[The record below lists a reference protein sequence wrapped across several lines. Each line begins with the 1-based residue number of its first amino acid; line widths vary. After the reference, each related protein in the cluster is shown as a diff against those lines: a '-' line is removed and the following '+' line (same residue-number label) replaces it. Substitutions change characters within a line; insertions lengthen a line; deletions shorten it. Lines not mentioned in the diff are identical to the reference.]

1 MSQLAQR
8 DKLMGLMSSRL
19 VERLATR
26 PILALSIFAIV
37 GVALIGGQMYRV
49 VSMVGHDTALEA
61 AMSYSAAI
69 SDIREYYSS
78 TVVPRAKA
86 GGAKASHDYRGIEGT
101 IPLPAT
107 LTIEL
112 GEQTSSRVD
121 GGTFRLFSR
130 YPFPWREDGGPRD
143 NFERDMLKMLSD
155 GTTETY
161 SQVEENYGQKFLR
174 YATPVRMKQSCVNC
188 HNTYPQTPR
197 TDWRVGD
204 VRGVQSVRMPMPGIS
219 LPASFSQAGMFVFM
233 FAGFL
238 GGLFLFALLLRHLQR
253 ALETERRLVQSAVKR
268 NHELSEAKTAAEA
281 ANRSKSEF
289 LANTSHEL
297 RTPLN
302 AIIGFSDLMLS
313 QITEMVENEKKF
325 AYLDEKH
332 VYLDEI
338 SGAGKHLLQII
349 NDILDLSK
357 IEAGK
362 IELHEELVDVAQA
375 VKSCVLLVN
384 ERVGSK
390 NLNLEVISEDNNTPL
405 FADERLLKQILINL
419 ISNAIKFSDEGGS
432 IKLRYWC
439 DAEKGYVFQI
449 SDAGIGIAPSDI
461 EAVMMPFNQ
470 AEGDLSRSYEGTGL
484 GLPLS
489 KSLAEVHGGSLE
501 LQSEVGIGTT
511 VTVRF
516 PTNRTGDAAMARC
529 EDMMSVAV

>member
-1 MSQLAQR
+1 MAQLAQR
-8 DKLMGLMSSRL
+8 DNLVGLMSSRL

-26 PILALSIFAIV
+26 PVLALSIFAVV

-78 TVVPRAKA
+78 TVVPRAKV
-86 GGAKASHDYRGIEGT
+86 GGAKASHDYRGMEEGT

-112 GEQTSSRVD
+112 GEKTSGRID

-143 NFERDMLKMLSD
+143 DFERDMLKVLSD
-155 GTTETY
+155 GAAETY
-161 SQVEENYGQKFLR
+161 SQVEEKDGQKFLR

-188 HNTYPQTPR
+188 HNTYSQTPR

-219 LPASFSQAGMFVFM
+219 LPASFSQSGMFIFM

-238 GGLFLFALLLRHLQR
+238 GGLVLLALLLRHLQR

-302 AIIGFSDLMLS
+302 AIIGFSELMQS
-313 QITEMVENEKKF
+313 QITEMTENDKK
-325 AYLDEKH
+325 Y

-338 SGAGKHLLQII
+338 SDAGKHLLQII

-362 IELHEELVDVAQA
+362 IELYEELVDVAKI
-375 VKSCVLLVN
+375 VKSCILLVN

-390 NLNLEVISEDNNTPL
+390 NLSLEVVSENGNTPL
-405 FADERLLKQILINL
+405 FADGRVLKQILINL

-439 DAEKGYVFQI
+439 DAENGYVFQV
-449 SDAGIGIAPSDI
+449 SDAGIGIAPSEI
-461 EAVMMPFNQ
+461 EAVMMPFHQ
-470 AEGDLSRSYEGTGL
+470 AEGDLSRNYEGTGL

-501 LQSEVGIGTT
+501 LQSEVGVGTT

-516 PTNRTGDAAMARC
+516 PPERIGEAVPARREDTMA
-529 EDMMSVAV
+529 VAL

>member
-1 MSQLAQR
+1 MQR
-8 DKLMGLMSSRL
+8 DNPVGSAASRL
-19 VERLATR
+19 VERLAMR
-26 PILALSIFAIV
+26 PVLALFIYAIV
-37 GVALIGGQMYRV
+37 GIALIGGQMYRV

-61 AMSYSAAI
+61 SMSYSAAI
-69 SDIREYYSS
+69 SDIREYYSH

-86 GGAKASHDYRGIEGT
+86 GGAKASHDYRGVEGT

-112 GEQTSSRVD
+112 GEKTSGRVD
-121 GGTFRLFSR
+121 GGTFRLFSLH
-130 YPFPWREDGGPRD
+130 PFPWREDGGPRD
-143 NFERDMLKMLSD
+143 EFERDMLRVLSN
-155 GTTETY
+155 GTTDTY
-161 SQVEENYGQKFLR
+161 SQVEEKNGLQFLR

-188 HNTYPQTPR
+188 HNTYPETPR
-197 TDWRVGD
+197 TDWHVGD

-219 LPASFSQAGMFVFM
+219 LPASFSQAGMFIFM

-238 GGLFLFALLLRHLQR
+238 GGLVLLALLLRHLQR
-253 ALETERRLVQSAVKR
+253 ALETERRLVQSAVER

-313 QITEMVENEKKF
+313 QITEMIENEKKY

-362 IELHEELVDVAQA
+362 IELHEELIDVAQ
-375 VKSCVLLVN
+375 VIKSCILLVN
-384 ERVGSK
+384 ERADAK
-390 NLNLEVISEDNNTPL
+390 NLSLEVVSENSDTPL
-405 FADERLLKQILINL
+405 FADGRALKQILINL
-419 ISNAIKFSDEGGS
+419 ISNAIKFSEEGGS
-432 IKLRYWC
+432 IKLRSWC
-439 DAEKGYVFQI
+439 NAENGYVFQVA
-449 SDAGIGIAPSDI
+449 DAGIGIAPSD
-461 EAVMMPFNQ
+461 VDSVLLPFHQ
-470 AEGDLSRSYEGTGL
+470 AEGDLSRNYEGTGL

-501 LQSEVGIGTT
+501 LQSEVGVGTT

-516 PTNRTGDAAMARC
+516 PANRIGDAALARC
-529 EDMMSVAV
+529 EDTMAVAV